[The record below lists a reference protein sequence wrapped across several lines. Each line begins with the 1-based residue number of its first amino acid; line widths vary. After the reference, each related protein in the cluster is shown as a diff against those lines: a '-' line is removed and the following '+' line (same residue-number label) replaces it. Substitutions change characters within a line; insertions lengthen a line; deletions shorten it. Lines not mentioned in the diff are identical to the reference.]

1 MLVISAAAAPAIWE
15 RGENASTFTLP
26 SRRHH
31 RRSTA
36 APARTGK
43 MKEREGG
50 EDEREKETG

>member
-1 MLVISAAAAPAIWE
+1 MLFLLLLLLPFGREARMPPLLPFQAA
-15 RGENASTFTLP
+15 GTT
-26 SRRHH
+26 